1 VLVTVMDLIM
11 SQTNFLQS
19 RLLKLMEQVLHLT
32 IPSIETDLFETGAL
46 DSLVFIDLLMLLERD
61 FGLSIDMAAIE
72 LEDFK
77 SVDSITTFVNQ
88 QQLRKK
94 MQA

>member
-1 VLVTVMDLIM
+1 M

-61 FGLSIDMAAIE
+61 FGLSIDMAVIE

-77 SVDSITTFVNQ
+77 SVDSISTFVNQ